1 MSFLHREGDNF
12 TTLHEASAFID
23 PSGDIDMNSAAF
35 PLSEE
40 IDELL
45 GSMIEYS
52 PEETEKGKT
61 QNPTIKKKKK
71 TVTAKKKKKKKR
83 VRSPAS
89 SSTVLQRRRR
99 ADILSLRGQVTEL
112 QQVLNELLSGGDANS
127 AILRFNTILKLKTY
141 ADTKVPGQMLSL
153 WHRCAI
159 EQYEMRNKSE
169 KQYQQLKKILSQQK
183 NTTSSLRRILR
194 RQSLAQDM
202 NYMKPKS
209 PVTIREPLAD
219 NDVCRS
225 MAQLESAVEN
235 MYQYATPQFEVG
247 STPAL
252 SSPVQTSYRE
262 QRKGDVVEF
271 VVSTPMRCS
280 MAEASNMILTYLEKE
295 RTPGSKPNAL
305 QMMEPLTLHHLDD
318 PLQFE
323 KLHYIRQFSEPE
335 KIAFVCSDILLL
347 RSKGL
352 RFGTN
357 GITTVVPLP
366 ADPLRT
372 CVVHLVLKL
381 RVDNEPNKQAL
392 FAKDIALG
400 ALSKAIRLFW
410 QSEQSRLADEAVR
423 ISGESSY
430 AIL

>member
-1 MSFLHREGDNF
+1 
-12 TTLHEASAFID
+12 
-23 PSGDIDMNSAAF
+23 
-35 PLSEE
+35 
-40 IDELL
+40 
-45 GSMIEYS
+45 
-52 PEETEKGKT
+52 
-61 QNPTIKKKKK
+61 
-71 TVTAKKKKKKKR
+71 
-83 VRSPAS
+83 
-89 SSTVLQRRRR
+89 
-99 ADILSLRGQVTEL
+99 
-112 QQVLNELLSGGDANS
+112 
-127 AILRFNTILKLKTY
+127 
-141 ADTKVPGQMLSL
+141 
-153 WHRCAI
+153 
-159 EQYEMRNKSE
+159 
-169 KQYQQLKKILSQQK
+169 
-183 NTTSSLRRILR
+183 
-194 RQSLAQDM
+194 
-202 NYMKPKS
+202 
-209 PVTIREPLAD
+209 
-219 NDVCRS
+219 

-262 QRKGDVVEF
+262 QRKGDVVKF
-271 VVSTPMRCS
+271 VVSTPMSCS

-335 KIAFVCSDILLL
+335 KTTFVCSDILLL

-352 RFGTN
+352 RFGTK